1 MSEEKDSVDEAWDDV
16 PGAEPKTAESAK
28 TAVPSSKP
36 PSEPAK
42 PPSEPPKPAS
52 TPPRPASGSPPRPA
66 SNPPAQSGTPPQQA
80 SQSSSA
86 PARET
91 ASTRPEGIAA
101 VGTGVAPAK
110 RTLIGIPA
118 PVVAEKASEKP
129 SGAASDRPLEKTS
142 DKPVSIHDSVPAAK
156 RTLIGIA
163 APVIE
168 QKAPPA
174 IDQKATPPEPWRASQ
189 PPKAAS
195 SQPPKAASSP
205 PGESLPETRSD
216 EQSAPAPPPAE
227 ELTVPSTKKALAQT
241 TRKETPEALAAA
253 KAQARS
259 ARGRIS
265 SAPPEAEKSS
275 RLGPILLV
283 AILGAGAIWFLVS
296 KQRSMSEPVIET
308 VPAPTPVAEQA
319 EPEKPPESVP
329 APPEPA
335 IVPTPEPL
343 ASAAPSAAPPSSASA
358 VATAQK
364 APKAEPEKPVPPTEP
379 AAPADTGAASAEG
392 ARVVTVHL
400 TPPDAQLFYKGKSV
414 GKSPVRIELAP
425 GETKRSFEVGRP
437 GFVTRRLIV
446 DGSEATVWIGL
457 RPETAAPAPTE

>member
-16 PGAEPKTAESAK
+16 PGAEPKPA
-28 TAVPSSKP
+28 
-36 PSEPAK
+36 EPAKPAGATSK

-66 SNPPAQSGTPPQQA
+66 SNPPAQASSTAAQPARPASNSG
-80 SQSSSA
+80 
-86 PARET
+86 RET

-101 VGTGVAPAK
+101 VGTGTSASK

-118 PVVAEKASEKP
+118 PVVEEKTSEKLGDTP
-129 SGAASDRPLEKTS
+129 SDKPPEKTS
-142 DKPVSIHDSVPAAK
+142 DKPPEKTSDKPASIHDSVPAAK

-163 APVIE
+163 APVIAP
-168 QKAPPA
+168 KATPSVQPSG
-174 IDQKATPPEPWRASQ
+174 DQKATPPEPWRASQ
-189 PPKAAS
+189 APIAM
-195 SQPPKAASSP
+195 SSP
-205 PGESLPETRSD
+205 PTESTRDEPSLP
-216 EQSAPAPPPAE
+216 PPPPAE
-227 ELTVPSTKKALAQT
+227 EQTPRAKKPLSQT
-241 TRKETPEALAAA
+241 TRKETPDALAAA

-259 ARGRIS
+259 TRGRIS

-308 VPAPTPVAEQA
+308 VPAPTPVAEQTQ
-319 EPEKPPESVP
+319 PEKPPEPIP
-329 APPEPA
+329 APPPEPA
-335 IVPTPEPL
+335 AAPTPEPL
-343 ASAAPSAAPPSSASA
+343 ASAAPPSSASA
-358 VATAQK
+358 DTAADK
-364 APKAEPEKPVPPTEP
+364 SPKAEKPSPAEPTP
-379 AAPADTGAASAEG
+379 AADTGAASAEG

-414 GKSPVRIELAP
+414 GKSPVRIELEA
-425 GETKRSFEVGRP
+425 GEKKRSFEVGRP

-446 DGSEATVWIGL
+446 DGSQAVVWIGL
-457 RPETAAPAPTE
+457 RPESAAPAPSE